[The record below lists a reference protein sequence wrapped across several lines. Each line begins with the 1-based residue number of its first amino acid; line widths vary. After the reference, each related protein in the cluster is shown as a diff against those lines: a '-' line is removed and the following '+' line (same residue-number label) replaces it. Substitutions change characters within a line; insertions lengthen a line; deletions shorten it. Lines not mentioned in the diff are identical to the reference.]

1 MVWWW
6 WRCEVSSSDW
16 SWSAVMVHRDKVQTK
31 WEVTKKDRKIGK
43 RKKSERVREVWP
55 RTRCGRERGG
65 G

>member
-1 MVWWW
+1 M
-6 WRCEVSSSDW
+6 SSSDW

-31 WEVTKKDRKIGK
+31 WEVTKKDRKIGR